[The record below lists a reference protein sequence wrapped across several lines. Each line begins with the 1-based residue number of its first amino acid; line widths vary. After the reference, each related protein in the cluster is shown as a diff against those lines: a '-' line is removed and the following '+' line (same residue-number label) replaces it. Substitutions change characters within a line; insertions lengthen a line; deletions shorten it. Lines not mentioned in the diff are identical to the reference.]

1 MQWLFDGLGWVLAEL
16 YDRIPSYAAAIVLL
30 TIGIRLL
37 LLPLGIKQI
46 RSMQAM
52 AALQPKVKVIQ
63 QKHRGN
69 RAKQQEE
76 LQKLYQQAG
85 VNPLSG
91 CLPMLLQLPVLI
103 ALFSV
108 ISLSAQALTHLP
120 QGSDLKED
128 IIAQQGVHFAGM
140 NLLCAASQAGSEP
153 DIEAVDVNA
162 QGQKVTEPIKL
173 ECGKG
178 IPIRIPYYV
187 LALLMIA
194 TTYYQQRQ
202 MQRANP
208 AGTQQQQT
216 LMRILPLLFGIWGFL
231 FPTGL
236 VLYWTTSNLWQIGQQ
251 HFMLRAKAKQEALTD
266 SSDGKRKGPP
276 VEPPPRRG
284 LFGSLTDRTQAQRD
298 RRAQATTKGRQ
309 RPRPGTLRAPAGTRS
324 PGGEQRPG
332 QTPPGTRSTQSG
344 SGTQGGQSSQRGGG
358 KSGGSRKKRR
368 KR

>member
-16 YDRIPSYAAAIVLL
+16 YDLIPSYAAAIVVL

-52 AALQPKVKVIQ
+52 GALQPKLRAIQ

-69 RAKQQEE
+69 RVKQQEE
-76 LQKLYQQAG
+76 MQKLYQQAG
-85 VNPLSG
+85 VNPLGG

-120 QGSDLKED
+120 QGSELKND

-153 DIEAVDVNA
+153 DIAAVDVNA
-162 QGQKVTEPIKL
+162 QGQKVVKEITL
-173 ECGKG
+173 QCGKG
-178 IPIRIPYYV
+178 IPVRIPYYV
-187 LALLMIA
+187 LALLMIG

-208 AGTQQQQT
+208 TGTPQQQT

-251 HFMLRAKAKQEALTD
+251 HFMLRAKARQEAVTG
-266 SSDGKRKGPP
+266 STDGKRKGAP
-276 VEPPPRRG
+276 VEQPPRRG
-284 LFGSLTDRTQAQRD
+284 FLASLTDRAHSDRE
-298 RRAQATTKGRQ
+298 RRAQATAKGRQ

-324 PGGEQRPG
+324 PGGEQKPG
-332 QTPPGTRSTQSG
+332 QAPPGAGPSQSGGGTQSG
-344 SGTQGGQSSQRGGG
+344 QSPRRAGG